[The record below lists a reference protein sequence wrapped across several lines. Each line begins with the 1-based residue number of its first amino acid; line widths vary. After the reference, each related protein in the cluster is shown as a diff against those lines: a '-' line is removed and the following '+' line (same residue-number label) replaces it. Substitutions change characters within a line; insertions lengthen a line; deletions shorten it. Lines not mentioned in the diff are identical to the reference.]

1 MIKSINSKK
10 IKLLKFDRRKWK
22 KKLNKLSKDDLVDV
36 LLNYE
41 FDRIA
46 RINTFRLRN
55 EKREY

>member
-1 MIKSINSKK
+1 MINNTNSKK
-10 IKLLKFDRRKWK
+10 IKLLKFDREKWK

-46 RINTFRLRN
+46 KINTFRLRN
-55 EKREY
+55 TKKEY